1 MGSSGPRHGPPSN
14 SGAFTVHTPTLRYH
28 ELAVREG
35 AMEIA
40 RLSLCDY
47 ADDLVALVESLDR
60 PPLLVGYSLGGLVVQ
75 LVASRARHIGMI
87 AACPSA
93 VGPAGLNRTTLGI
106 SVGHALKPRPWA
118 KPVHPPTWERF
129 WPAVAGKQSEQ
140 VARELFDGLVC
151 ESGRVLFF
159 ELAIPWLDRTR
170 AAQVDFSAVAGP
182 VLLIGGG
189 SDRIVP
195 GRLARRTA
203 ARYRNA
209 TYVEIPESDDMVF
222 LWGSF
227 ARYHTTHRRMD
238 RPQQRALSH
247 RTLSPPTRRTWSPR
261 PQHRVVELTP

>member
-1 MGSSGPRHGPPSN
+1 
-14 SGAFTVHTPTLRYH
+14 
-28 ELAVREG
+28 
-35 AMEIA
+35 MEIA

-195 GRLARRTA
+195 GVLRVA
-203 ARYRNA
+203 
-209 TYVEIPESDDMVF
+209 
-222 LWGSF
+222 
-227 ARYHTTHRRMD
+227 
-238 RPQQRALSH
+238 
-247 RTLSPPTRRTWSPR
+247 PR
-261 PQHRVVELTP
+261 PAIATPHTSRYPSPTIWFFMGKLCPLPCDTSTNGSPATTCSAQRVGTSGVTAVPRRRAHAVIPASRRSPGCRRP